1 MQPKPAFL
9 GPQTSSAFQ
18 ESSVAAAYQHR
29 PPYPAAV
36 FDILADLITD
46 TPRHVLDAGCGT
58 GFLARPL
65 AKKIQP
71 VTPNGRS
78 AVQVVQIQRLA

>member
-1 MQPKPAFL
+1 MDKLEQN
-9 GPQTSSAFQ
+9 
-18 ESSVAAAYQHR
+18 ESKQIGADRRIFPRVVLMASIALLVILVAA
-29 PPYPAAV
+29 
-36 FDILADLITD
+36 L
-46 TPRHVLDAGCGT
+46 
-58 GFLARPL
+58 FLARPL